1 MARGCADGGCR
12 GGGEGIQAPRPRRA
26 RVATGVV
33 ALLAAAG
40 LAAYPAAQD
49 IELQLLALGF
59 GALALVLL
67 AFGLLVGWAGAL
79 GCGLAAL
86 GAEYAVLFAA
96 EGATLDRLT
105 PVYAVGFLFV
115 AEVAFWSIER
125 RVPAWSEATALEWR
139 LARLAVACVG
149 AAGVAALAT
158 VSAAAATGGG
168 GVVLETFGVGAA
180 IGSIVILA
188 ALMRRLFLR

>member
-1 MARGCADGGCR
+1 VAGRRADGGSR
-12 GGGEGIQAPRPRRA
+12 RGGEGIQAPRPRRA
-26 RVATGVV
+26 RVATGAV

-49 IELQLLALGF
+49 IELHLLALGL
-59 GALALVLL
+59 GWLALALL

-79 GCGLAAL
+79 GCGLAVL
-86 GAEYAVLFAA
+86 GAEYAALFAA
-96 EGATLDRLT
+96 EGAELDRLT
-105 PVYAVGFLFV
+105 PVYAVGFVFV

-125 RVPAWSEATALEWR
+125 RVPTWSETTALEWR
-139 LARLAVACVG
+139 LARLAAACTG
-149 AAGVAALAT
+149 AAVAAAFAT
-158 VSAAAATGGG
+158 LSAAAATGSG
-168 GVVLETFGVGAA
+168 GVVLETVGVGAA